1 MSTITHT
8 ALLVGLQTSSND
20 EVWSEFYGRY
30 QPLLMSVGRR
40 LGLSEQDAQDAA
52 QEALL
57 AFAEGYR
64 KGNYDRSK
72 GRLRTWLF
80 GIAINKI
87 RDIQRRNGKQYVVVE
102 PVDKT
107 RVLNAMADEHSI
119 SEIWEF
125 EWERR
130 LLQVCMENVCR
141 HMELPTVQAFEL
153 FVLREW
159 PAEKVASHLGVSRN
173 AVFKAKRRVLSRMRE
188 TYKYLQANW

>member
-8 ALLVGLQTSSND
+8 ALLVGLQASSND
-20 EVWSEFYGRY
+20 EAWSDFFARY
-30 QPLLMSVGRR
+30 QPLLVSVGRR
-40 LGLSEQDAQDAA
+40 LGLSDQDAQDAA
-52 QEALL
+52 QESLIS
-57 AFAEGYR
+57 FADGYR
-64 KGNYDRSK
+64 KGKYDRTK

-80 GIAINKI
+80 GIAIKKI
-87 RDIQRRNGKQYVVVE
+87 RDVQRRNGKNFVVVE
-102 PVDKT
+102 PLDKT
-107 RVLNAMADEHSI
+107 RVLNSLPDDHSI
-119 SEIWEF
+119 SEVWES

-141 HMELPTVQAFEL
+141 HMEVATVKAFEL
-153 FVLREW
+153 FVLKEW

>member
-8 ALLVGLQTSSND
+8 ALLVGLQASSND
-20 EVWSEFYGRY
+20 EVWSDFYARY
-30 QPLLMSVGRR
+30 QPLLVAVGRR
-40 LGLSEQDAQDAA
+40 LGLPEQDAHDAA

-57 AFAEGYR
+57 SFADGYR
-64 KGNYDRSK
+64 RGQYDRSK

-80 GIAINKI
+80 GIAVKKI
-87 RDIQRRNGKQYVVVE
+87 RDIQRRNGKNHSVVE
-102 PVDKT
+102 PADKT
-107 RVLNAMADEHSI
+107 RVLNAMADDHSL
-119 SEIWEF
+119 SEVWES

-141 HMELPTVQAFEL
+141 HMEVSTVKAFEL
-153 FVLREW
+153 FVLKEW

-188 TYKYLQANW
+188 TYMYLQANW

>member
-8 ALLVGLQTSSND
+8 ALLVGLKAPTND
-20 EVWSEFYGRY
+20 EVWSDFYARY
-30 QPLLMSVGRR
+30 QPLLVSVGRR
-40 LGLSEQDAQDAA
+40 LGVSEQDAQDAA

-57 AFAEGYR
+57 AFAEGYQ
-64 KGNYDRSK
+64 KGKYDRSK

-80 GIAINKI
+80 GIAVKKI
-87 RDIQRRNGKQYVVVE
+87 RDIQRRNGRNFVVVE
-102 PVDKT
+102 PVDKS
-107 RVLNAMADEHSI
+107 RVLNGQPDDHSL
-119 SEIWEF
+119 SDIWES

-141 HMELPTVQAFEL
+141 HMEVATVKAFEL
-153 FVLREW
+153 FVLKEW
-159 PAEKVASHLGVSRN
+159 PADKVASQLGVTRN